1 MVERISTEYK
11 YAMLVADMKRNQF
24 NFDKLTLQLSSG
36 KKYTDITDSP
46 IASVNILNTNRQL
59 GQIETYKSNVGL
71 ASTELTALGDLMELA
86 NGYLTKAWDKAMQ
99 ANNQTYGDSSLKA
112 LKTEIDEITKT
123 MVDLANTEYND
134 NYIFGGA
141 NTKTVPFEID
151 ENWNVIYKGTDEDNS
166 DYIRQTEVADGVF
179 ETINTTGDKVFGY
192 YTNQEV
198 SRDAN
203 GYELEL
209 RDDGKY
215 YYKTKTEY
223 TGDIND
229 LTTKYTDYDGK
240 NVTLNADGNYY
251 YDDGSLYSGNP
262 DNLQKTIRDADG
274 NLVTQD
280 NNGTYY
286 WVKGK
291 EYTGDV
297 NDIVTQKEEHA
308 EGVIGALR
316 KLSNSIQKVLDGHET
331 GDDAL
336 ASEGYDEMNQ
346 TLDMFAKSQNTILT
360 EQTKFGG
367 VYNRME
373 MSTSTLETNSENLTT
388 YLTDLNSVDYAE
400 AISQWINAQYAYQ
413 ASMQVA
419 SSSMGMSLLNYLQ

>member
-151 ENWNVIYKGTDEDNS
+151 ENWNVIYKGTDEENS